1 MAHDL
6 PDRAELEACG
16 LDMFRPFGLD
26 IGAEASEDRLVQ
38 GREIVPKHRLARRY
52 GDVVPT
58 GDREDAT
65 AHRAVV
71 PHAIAVL
78 PDHDRNREVRE
89 EIRVTWQYPEAAAGV
104 FGARDENADFF
115 NDDRERRDNAEPHD
129 APSFLA
135 PAASFSRASSMV

>member
-6 PDRAELEACG
+6 PDRVELKACS

-26 IGAEASEDRLVQ
+26 IGAEASEDRFVQ
-38 GREIVPKHRLARRY
+38 GREIVPKHRLAGRY

-71 PHAIAVL
+71 PYPIAVF
-78 PDHDRNREVRE
+78 PAHEGNREVRE
-89 EIRVTWQYPEAAAGV
+89 ELRVTWQYPEAAGGV
-104 FGARDENADFF
+104 FGAHDENAVFF
-115 NDDRERRDNAEPHD
+115 NDDRERRDNAKPHD
-129 APSFLA
+129 APF
-135 PAASFSRASSMV
+135 